1 MAIGIRHFVLGL
13 LANEPMSGYDVKRLF
28 GRFRWLIGSSSFGNI
43 YPALHALL
51 EDGLVSVDVIAS
63 PDRPPR
69 KVYSINE
76 KGLDALQEWIEEP
89 PASDASLKAFVMR
102 LLLSSNL
109 SREGLVAHLE
119 QRRAEVALQRD
130 ALHDMEAE
138 AGRDDIGN
146 RLALDYGLTMS
157 GREID
162 WLDETL
168 ELLRAPVG
176 EAKPH

>member
-28 GRFRWLIGSSSFGNI
+28 GRFRWLIGNSSFGNI

-51 EDGLVSVDVIAS
+51 EDELVSVDVITS
-63 PDRPPR
+63 PERPPK
-69 KVYSINE
+69 KVYSING
-76 KGLDALQEWIEEP
+76 KGLDVLQEWIEAP

-119 QRRAEVALQRD
+119 QRRAEVVLQRD
-130 ALHDMEAE
+130 ALHDVEDGE
-138 AGRDDIGN
+138 GEGDIG
-146 RLALDYGLTMS
+146 RWLALDYGLTMS
-157 GREID
+157 RREID

-168 ELLRAPVG
+168 ELLGAPVG
-176 EAKPH
+176 EAELG